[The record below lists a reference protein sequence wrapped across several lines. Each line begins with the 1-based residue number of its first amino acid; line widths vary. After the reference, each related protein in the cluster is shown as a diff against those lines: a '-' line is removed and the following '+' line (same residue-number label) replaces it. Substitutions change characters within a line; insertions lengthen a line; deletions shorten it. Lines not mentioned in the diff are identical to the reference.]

1 MMSSFDGGV
10 TNKSLKDIGNMNGM
24 KFVHVNIRSLWPKLT
39 NLRTMLGNID
49 FLGITETWLNQNY
62 SNDMLDI
69 QGYSILRNDRL
80 IDKKGGGVAC
90 YIKSKYFKFCSTI
103 EELNISNQ
111 HIEMLNIVHQTPN
124 HKKTVSNSGIS
135 ATNRRCKAIS
145 KAYKG
150 YSLTT

>member
-10 TNKSLKDIGNMNGM
+10 TNKSLKDISNMNGM

-80 IDKKGGGVAC
+80 IDKKGGGDAC

-103 EELNISNQ
+103 EELKIS
-111 HIEMLNIVHQTPN
+111 
-124 HKKTVSNSGIS
+124 
-135 ATNRRCKAIS
+135 
-145 KAYKG
+145 Y
-150 YSLTT
+150 